1 MEIEKKVSKLRSLC
15 QLDIDA
21 IGTYDAA
28 LARLDVPILR
38 EKLTEFRADHVRH
51 VSALNEMLVK
61 MGSQAV
67 SEKPDLKGSVLK
79 GFTSITSRLGNE
91 AALMAMVGNEELT
104 TRTYHS
110 VLDWN
115 WAADERELIE
125 RHYGDERRHLEWIK
139 QAAKNRQQWAS
150 QREARAQP

>member
-1 MEIEKKVSKLRSLC
+1 MEADKRISKLRSLC
-15 QLDIDA
+15 QLDVDA

-28 LARLDVPILR
+28 LARIDVPLLK

-51 VSALNEMLVK
+51 VSALNDMLVK
-61 MGSQAV
+61 LGSQTV
-67 SEKPDLKGSVLK
+67 SDKADLKGAVLE

-110 VLDWN
+110 ALQMQWS
-115 WAADERELIE
+115 ADERELIE
-125 RHYGDERRHLEWIK
+125 RHYADERRHLDWIK
-139 QAAKNRQQWAS
+139 EAARNRQQWS
-150 QREARAQP
+150 PRETQAHP

>member
-1 MEIEKKVSKLRSLC
+1 METDKKVSKLRSLC

-28 LARLDVPILR
+28 LARVRAPILKQ
-38 EKLTEFRADHVRH
+38 KLTEFRADHVRH
-51 VSALNEMLVK
+51 VSALNDLLVK
-61 MGSQAV
+61 LGAQPV
-67 SEKPDLKGSVLK
+67 SDKADLKGTVLK
-79 GFTSITSRLGNE
+79 GFTSITSILGNE

-110 VLDWN
+110 ALDMN
-115 WAADERELIE
+115 WSADERELIE

-139 QAAKNRQQWAS
+139 QAAKNRQQWS
-150 QREARAQP
+150 HREARPHA